1 MKIYKAKKGSLIH
14 IIILLLVGLPFF
26 IYLIDSETIETNPI
40 ILLPLISPLIFIL
53 WFFLGTSY
61 KLESD
66 QLYYKSGFIKGRIPI
81 FEIREIQKDTTLWAG
96 LKPALSSGGIIIKF
110 GKFDEIYIAPE
121 NNEELIKDL
130 LKINPLIKI
139 LEKGD

>member
-53 WFFLGTSY
+53 WFYLGTSY

>member
-53 WFFLGTSY
+53 WFYLGTSY

-66 QLYYKSGFIKGRIPI
+66 QLYYKSGFIKGRISI

-139 LEKGD
+139 LEKGN

>member
-26 IYLIDSETIETNPI
+26 IYLIDSETIEAYPI

-53 WFFLGTSY
+53 WFYLGTSY